1 MLQAKDLL
9 ANVLSWDTLKRVL
22 RSGEIRIENIGEQH
36 TPLPTTSM
44 RPQPIPVSAK
54 IVLIGGPGTLRVLQS
69 ADEDFRRYFKV
80 TADFDTVMD
89 RTPENIASYAAFV
102 ASEAAH
108 NGLSPFDKT
117 AVAAIVDYSSRLV
130 EDQQKLT
137 TRFMHVSDVLTE
149 ADYWARKSGCESV
162 KSDRETRMSGR
173 IHNKGFMILNGFFQG
188 KYGKDRRLSM
198 SASLTFEQTY
208 SDVEGDSASSTE
220 LYALLSELSG
230 VPVKQSIAVTGSV
243 NQTGEVQS
251 MGGAT
256 YKIECF
262 FDVCRAK
269 GLTGEQGVM
278 IPKDNVR
285 NLALSREVVQAVEDR
300 RFHVYAVSTI
310 DEGIEV
316 LTGVEAGE
324 MGQDGKYPEG
334 TIHSLVESRLEDMG
348 KKARQSGPRQRD
360 SENEPDD
367 IAAAGDS

>member
-1 MLQAKDLL
+1 
-9 ANVLSWDTLKRVL
+9 
-22 RSGEIRIENIGEQH
+22 
-36 TPLPTTSM
+36 
-44 RPQPIPVSAK
+44 
-54 IVLIGGPGTLRVLQS
+54 
-69 ADEDFRRYFKV
+69 
-80 TADFDTVMD
+80 
-89 RTPENIASYAAFV
+89 
-102 ASEAAH
+102 
-108 NGLSPFDKT
+108 
-117 AVAAIVDYSSRLV
+117 
-130 EDQQKLT
+130 
-137 TRFMHVSDVLTE
+137 
-149 ADYWARKSGCESV
+149 
-162 KSDRETRMSGR
+162 MSGR

-251 MGGAT
+251 IGGAT